1 MIEYVEDRLGHD
13 LRYSLDCSKLMELG
27 WAPEY
32 DFNDGLKETAK
43 WYVDNRWWW
52 EKLKH

>member
-1 MIEYVEDRLGHD
+1 MTDRPGHD
-13 LRYSLDCSKLMELG
+13 LRYSLDCSNLKELG

-32 DFNDGLKETAK
+32 DFDEALEETVK